1 MMNAE
6 WKSRS
11 ARAARA
17 RLYSALCILT
27 SAFLLSACSDNSKPA
42 PTTKPLSLEE
52 RNQQALQDPFG
63 YGPKTDPDYLAKHG
77 LDADGKPTLKSDVD
91 KFLNP

>member
-1 MMNAE
+1 MKI
-6 WKSRS
+6 WPS
-11 ARAARA
+11 APAW
-17 RLYSALCILT
+17 RLCLN
-27 SAFLLSACSDNSKPA
+27 SAFGVLISAILSGCADNNKT
-42 PTTKPLSLEE
+42 PTTKPETVE
-52 RNQQALQDPFG
+52 QRQQDALQDPFG